1 MFVRFR
7 QSGHRL
13 QVSLAESRR
22 VDGRVRHDHVAS
34 FGSVIEPPSV
44 AERIDFW
51 QRLNERFAKLSNR
64 IDAAMQGKILGEV
77 HARIPMVT
85 VEEQRALQL
94 ENAQA
99 DEKLWAGLHDISQ
112 GLVDGHKALKARVD
126 QTIATN
132 EAAAADAAVNVAAA
146 KDRIERIKRG
156 ENVQGGLGKQVDIE
170 QMLRNTGWTTKE
182 INDATLLAALPEEAI
197 KHIAEV
203 ELKAGER
210 ASKAAVRRLARKM
223 LPNG

>member
-22 VDGRVRHDHVAS
+22 VDGQVRQEHIAAL
-34 FGSVIEPPSV
+34 GSIDELPSV
-44 AERIDFW
+44 NERIDFW
-51 QRLNERFAKLSNR
+51 QRLIERFAKLSNR
-64 IDAAMQGKILGEV
+64 IDAAMQVKILGEV

-94 ENAQA
+94 ENAKA
-99 DEKLWAGLHDISQ
+99 DEKLWVGLHDISQ
-112 GLVDGHKALKARVD
+112 GLVDGHKALKVKVD

-156 ENVQGGLGKQVDIE
+156 ENVQGGLGKQVEIE
-170 QMLRNTGWTTKE
+170 QILRLFGASSAAFKITVRVPQYLHDRGYA
-182 INDATLLAALPEEAI
+182 ATREQAV
-197 KHIAEV
+197 AEFKV
-203 ELKAGER
+203 VWER
-210 ASKAAVRRLARKM
+210 E
-223 LPNG
+223 P

>member
-22 VDGRVRHDHVAS
+22 VDGRVRQEHIAAL
-34 FGSVIEPPSV
+34 GSIDEPPSV
-44 AERIDFW
+44 NERIEFW
-51 QRLNERFAKLSNR
+51 QRLVERFAKLSNR
-64 IDAAMQGKILGEV
+64 IDGAMQGKILGDV

-112 GLVDGHKALKARVD
+112 GLVDGQRCS
-126 QTIATN
+126 
-132 EAAAADAAVNVAAA
+132 
-146 KDRIERIKRG
+146 R
-156 ENVQGGLGKQVDIE
+156 
-170 QMLRNTGWTTKE
+170 
-182 INDATLLAALPEEAI
+182 
-197 KHIAEV
+197 
-203 ELKAGER
+203 
-210 ASKAAVRRLARKM
+210 
-223 LPNG
+223 